1 MAGKSLAIFMFV
13 LHPILCF
20 QKFRFSLNHI
30 IVVTRQTC
38 GIKKITISQLTLN
51 LMLLKKTQ
59 NYHIIAGQHGA
70 QRLQFLQLA
79 PQRPRPRVIRVGAPR
94 PQILLLAAPRPQVIQ
109 LAAPRP
115 QVLQLAAPRPQILRL
130 AAPRPQVL
138 QLAEQHPQIL
148 RLSAPRPQILQLAA
162 PRPQVLKLTAPQPQ
176 ILRLSAPRPQILQ
189 LAAPRP
195 QVLQLAA
202 PCPQIL
208 RLAAPR
214 PQVLQLAAPRPQI
227 LRLSAPR
234 PQILQLA
241 VRCPQILRLAAPR
254 SQVLQLAVQVP
265 RPLVIQ
271 LAPHPRKEPGPDKDD
286 ENSSECKVNPNS
298 SSIRRIERLKRIRNR
313 LNVQNF
319 RLRKKMKKLKMSLQ
333 ECKGKMSEEAYD
345 EISKQAD
352 CIPSHLLNV
361 YHQNVKPGK
370 HEYRYDEKIRVFT
383 LSLYLKSPAAYR
395 HVRKVF
401 GKALPSQST
410 VRRWCS
416 KTDCSPGFNDLAFR
430 YLKNKVE
437 EYKSKG
443 TKLLI
448 SLAVDEISIRKGW
461 QVVGNF
467 ILLYIFI

>member
-30 IVVTRQTC
+30 TVVTRQTC

-148 RLSAPRPQILQLAA
+148 R
-162 PRPQVLKLTAPQPQ
+162 V
-176 ILRLSAPRPQILQ
+176 
-189 LAAPRP
+189 
-195 QVLQLAA
+195 
-202 PCPQIL
+202 
-208 RLAAPR
+208 
-214 PQVLQLAAPRPQI
+214 
-227 LRLSAPR
+227 SAPR